1 MQSGEQQTIPARQG
15 HAVRLAPGDQV
26 AIVNT
31 HGTQVLDTWAFA
43 VDQPAEYMS
52 MDHTR
57 SVNSRWSPTI
67 GTVFVSTRRR
77 KMLTLI
83 ADTSL
88 GVHDTLLCACSPE
101 IYREL
106 GCTGWHA
113 SCEENLNTALEAVG
127 IVPPC
132 VPAPLNLFM
141 NVPIQYSGTLDRAPP
156 TSRPGDRVVL
166 RAEMAL
172 WLVLSACPQDITP
185 INGAQRTPTDAHIMM
200 L

>member
-43 VDQPAEYMS
+43 VHEPAEYMS
-52 MDHTR
+52 MEHTR
-57 SVNSRWSPTI
+57 SVNSRWSPTV

-77 KMLTLI
+77 KMLTLV
-83 ADTSL
+83 ADTSP

-113 SCEENLNTALEAVG
+113 SCEENLKTALRAVG

-141 NVPIQYSGTLDRAPP
+141 NVPIQCSGTLDRAPP
-156 TSRPGDRVVL
+156 MSRPGDRVVL

-185 INGAQRTPTDAHIMM
+185 INGAQRTPTDAHILM